1 VAISVERS
9 IELTV
14 PRHAAPRRGR
24 PEFHKGSGTSA
35 AVVTATGS
43 ATRCR
48 PDESLI
54 RGADMAIRVLCRS
67 AAGQVI
73 DSAFIAQFVW

>member
-1 VAISVERS
+1 M
-9 IELTV
+9 
-14 PRHAAPRRGR
+14 
-24 PEFHKGSGTSA
+24 
-35 AVVTATGS
+35 TATGS